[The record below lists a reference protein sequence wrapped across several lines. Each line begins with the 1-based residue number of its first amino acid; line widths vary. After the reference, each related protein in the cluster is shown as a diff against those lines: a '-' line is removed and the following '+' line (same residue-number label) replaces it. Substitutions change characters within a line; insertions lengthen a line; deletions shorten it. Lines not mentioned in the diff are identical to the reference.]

1 MPELQGLRTT
11 SLLAYYEALENLGTR
26 QLEILK
32 AINEIEPCN
41 NLMISQ
47 YTKLPINSVTPR
59 VYELKKKGL
68 IKELKID
75 ICPITGR
82 KTIFYVRVKK

>member
-26 QLEILK
+26 QLEVLK
-32 AINEIEPCN
+32 AIDKIEPCN
-41 NLMISQ
+41 NLMISK
-47 YTKLPINSVTPR
+47 YTGLPINSVTPR
-59 VYELKKKGL
+59 VHELKKKGL
-68 IKELKID
+68 IKELKVD
-75 ICPITGR
+75 LCPITQR

>member
-11 SLLAYYEALENLGTR
+11 SLLAYYEALENLGAR
-26 QLEILK
+26 QLEVLK

-41 NLMISQ
+41 NLMISK
-47 YTKLPINSVTPR
+47 YTGLPINSVTPR